1 MSRFAL
7 VSQPPLFDRLCGT
20 DSASPPRGE
29 ALAASLE
36 RELGRLL
43 QTRNGL
49 TRAQFLACEGSVLQ
63 YGLPDLQGLSP
74 QVEADLQQ
82 LGQVVGHTI
91 ALFEPRLKS
100 VHVQARPDPDD
111 TVRARL
117 SVSAS
122 GVDGAPRWRVAF
134 ALALDGQEPWTAHAA

>member
-1 MSRFAL
+1 MSRHTR
-7 VSQPPLFDRLCGT
+7 VSQPPLFDRLCGYEP
-20 DSASPPRGE
+20 ASSSPGP
-29 ALAASLE
+29 ALADSLA
-36 RELGRLL
+36 RELGQLL

-82 LGQVVGHTI
+82 LAQAVAHAI

-100 VHVQARPDPDD
+100 VHVQARRDPDD
-111 TVRARL
+111 PVRARV

-122 GVDGAPRWRVAF
+122 GMHGAPRWRVEF
-134 ALALDGQEPWTAHAA
+134 PLALDGQDRWTAHAA